1 MFIASSVVVKTFM
14 LCEYLGSLTPGGK
27 NTSGTLNFLH
37 LVDKH
42 DFYYLCLYLYF
53 ISFTCCFHF
62 FLRNMTSDLI
72 GEEEAEV
79 SRNISTPERDK
90 TLRV

>member
-37 LVDKH
+37 LDDKY
-42 DFYYLCLYLYF
+42 DFYE
-53 ISFTCCFHF
+53 ISFTL
-62 FLRNMTSDLI
+62 FLKKHSSDLI

-79 SRNISTPERDK
+79 SGNISTPERDK
-90 TLRV
+90 TLRL